1 MNELA
6 LLENKESREQMIDRI
21 DILDRVGTLLLL
33 PSTNM
38 ATRQQV
44 ADYFKVQEGAIRQL
58 EARHSDE
65 IESDG
70 FRLYSR
76 KEIENFINEQ
86 DVRLEKE
93 SKVTR
98 IYDENNN
105 CVNVANR
112 GLVLYTK
119 RSILRIGM
127 LLRES
132 PVAQEVRN
140 RLLDII
146 YDIEKEKPQIINNI
160 VNEIRTEQAIT
171 ADIIQAMY
179 EGDYAK
185 ESQLKTELLG
195 LRTKRINELENIN
208 KTITTNAVTI
218 QDTRLVINRIVRF
231 MADKR
236 YHQNFKACWK
246 YVWTIANYKLHIN
259 VKNRVKKK
267 YEYLIDTLSN
277 EELKQMELMVR
288 NWCVEFGY
296 DVEAV
301 LKL

>member
-1 MNELA
+1 MIEA
-6 LLENKESREQMIDRI
+6 ELLENKEKREEMIDRI

-33 PSTNM
+33 PSTSM
-38 ATRQQV
+38 ARIEQV
-44 ADYFKVQEGAIRQL
+44 ADYYKVTT
-58 EARHSDE
+58 RHIKE
-65 IESDG
+65 LLATNREELESDG
-70 FRLYSR
+70 VKIYNAESFISEL
-76 KEIENFINEQ
+76 NFTN
-86 DVRLEKE
+86 
-93 SKVTR
+93 KV
-98 IYDENNN
+98 IKQKGKFLVKFDEDNIISF
-105 CVNVANR
+105 APR
-112 GLVLYTK
+112 GVLLFPK

-127 LLRES
+127 LLKES
-132 PVAQEVRN
+132 PIAQEVRN

-146 YDIEKEKPQIINNI
+146 YDVEKEQPQIINDI

-259 VKNRVKKK
+259 VKNRAKKK
-267 YEYLIDTLSN
+267 YEYLIDTLTN
-277 EELKQMELMVR
+277 EELKQMELMVK